1 MDNSTTQEIS
11 ETDKQR
17 LTALAKRLPAYL
29 SLAKRLVG
37 DPAVP
42 AKSKALLGLGGAYAL
57 SPIDLVPGLIPV
69 AGQLDDAYVL
79 LYGLRKCLTTMPAEI
94 ANAHLADAGLSIDTI
109 DEDIAL
115 VISLAKRIARMVIT
129 TGAKIGRAG
138 RTTFRFARDTIGRW
152 RTSTTTSKPTT
163 KP

>member
-1 MDNSTTQEIS
+1 MDTPNDPQMS
-11 ETDKQR
+11 ESDKQR
-17 LTALAKRLPAYL
+17 LTALVKRLPAYL
-29 SLAKRLVG
+29 SLTKRLLV
-37 DPAVP
+37 DPGVP
-42 AKSKALLGLGGAYAL
+42 ATSKALLGLGGAYAL
-57 SPIDLVPGLIPV
+57 SPIDLVPGIIPV

-79 LYGLRKCLTTMPAEI
+79 LYGLRKCLTSMPEAM
-94 ANAHLADAGLSIDTI
+94 AAFHLEQAGVSMQEI

-138 RTTFRFARDTIGRW
+138 RTTFRFARDTIERW
-152 RTSTTTSKPTT
+152 RSDTTTSKPTA

>member
-1 MDNSTTQEIS
+1 MDNSTAQHIS
-11 ETDKQR
+11 DSDKQR
-17 LTALAKRLPAYL
+17 LTALAKRLPGYL
-29 SLAKRLVG
+29 TLTRRLLV
-37 DPAVP
+37 DPGVP
-42 AKSKALLGLGGAYAL
+42 ARSKALLGLGGAYAL
-57 SPIDLVPGLIPV
+57 SPIDLVPGIIPV

-79 LYGLRKCLTTMPAEI
+79 LYGLRKCLTTMPEAM
-94 ANAHLADAGLSIDTI
+94 ATSHLEQAGLSLEVI

-138 RTTFRFARDTIGRW
+138 RTTFRFTRDTIERW
-152 RTSTTTSKPTT
+152 RTDTTTSKSTT